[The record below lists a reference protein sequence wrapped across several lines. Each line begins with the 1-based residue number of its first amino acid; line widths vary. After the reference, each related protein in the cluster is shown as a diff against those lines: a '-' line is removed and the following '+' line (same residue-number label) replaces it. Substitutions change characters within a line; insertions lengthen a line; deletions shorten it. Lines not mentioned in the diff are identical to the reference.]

1 MNLQEIGD
9 NLKPPFYSKY
19 SQCTGNVQDKIVS
32 ILKVHASRENNITQ
46 NKIIQ
51 SRIDRAQIKKTSS
64 GHASVS

>member
-46 NKIIQ
+46 
-51 SRIDRAQIKKTSS
+51 KK
-64 GHASVS
+64 

>member
-19 SQCTGNVQDKIVS
+19 SQCTGNVQDKIES
-32 ILKVHASRENNITQ
+32 ILKVHASRE